1 MSDATRTF
9 QAALDAGDHGAVVA
23 AIPYARFL
31 GIAIETDADGA
42 RIFRMPFR
50 ADLVGNSRKPA
61 LHGGTV
67 AGLLE
72 LSMQFE
78 VLIAETQAR
87 LPYAVD
93 FSIDYWRS
101 AAAKDCL
108 CRCRLIRSGRRMAQ
122 VQAECWQDD
131 ADRPIAFA
139 RADFLLRAVDESD
152 PDAGVAES
160 ID

>member
-1 MSDATRTF
+1 MSDTAQRLRSALNASDH
-9 QAALDAGDHGAVVA
+9 AAIVA
-23 AIPYARFL
+23 AIPYARYL
-31 GIAIETDADGA
+31 GLTVAEAADGA
-42 RIFRMPFR
+42 RIYRLPFR
-50 ADLVGNSRKPA
+50 DDLIGNSRLPA

-72 LSMQFE
+72 LSMQLE

-87 LPYAVD
+87 LPYPVD
-93 FSIDYWRS
+93 CAIDYWRS
-101 AAAKDCL
+101 AAAQDTF

-139 RADFLLRAVDESD
+139 RAGFLLRA
-152 PDAGVAES
+152 PDASDARTPVPPA
-160 ID
+160 DD